1 MQNTSENQTLEV
13 NARQRLLETATE
25 LFAEKGYAGTSV
37 REIVEKAGVSKPVLY
52 YYFKS
57 KDGLFYAVLEWA
69 VNIQQKIL
77 NEIFESKGTVLD
89 RFIIFYRRVY
99 EGVRQ
104 YQSLYVM
111 IHGLIYGPPQGVPE
125 YDFAK
130 YQRQMLDAVKRIYTE
145 GASLGEIRKVDAE
158 EVAFL
163 VLGLIDFSLNIDMV
177 LPELADPQRPER
189 LLRLAFQGL
198 TKGNSRK

>member
-145 GASLGEIRKVDAE
+145 GALSGEIRKVDAE

-163 VLGLIDFSLNIDMV
+163 VLGLIDFSLNVDMV

-198 TKGNSRK
+198 TKGNIGK